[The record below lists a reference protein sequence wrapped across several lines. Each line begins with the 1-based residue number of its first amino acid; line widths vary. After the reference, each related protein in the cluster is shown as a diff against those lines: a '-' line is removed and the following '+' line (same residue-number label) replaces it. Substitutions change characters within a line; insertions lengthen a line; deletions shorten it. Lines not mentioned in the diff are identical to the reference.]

1 MERWKKEADNAF
13 RNRSGVRETAVNRS
27 GQRGNRTP
35 DTRIFS
41 PLLYQLSYLSFQ
53 REAKYRN
60 FSFFIQRK
68 NKNTE
73 HSIQKGSVL
82 LLFAKEKS

>member
-1 MERWKKEADNAF
+1 MERWKKGADNAF

-41 PLLYQLSYLSFQ
+41 PLLYQLSYLSFE

-60 FSFFIQRK
+60 NSFFPKRK

-73 HSIQKGSVL
+73 HSSREHSVL
-82 LLFAKEKS
+82 PLFAKGKS